1 VDGERTRVHSTEE
14 VERGQDGSPRP
25 FLELDDE
32 ESENDRRISDDMHR
46 EKMIPDSD
54 SEIDPE
60 RTDDVMVDF
69 GYQRKR
75 SDIATDQMQTPR
87 VRIPG
92 ATADQFPLPPS
103 SFVNAT
109 RGPNSPTTNGMNG
122 LSAAPSVAASS
133 SWASNITSTST
144 NELIPENNRDS
155 FMPPSITPAATFRQM
170 PLLNTDLKNATVEVV
185 GSHIRPND
193 RGREVLCF
201 VIGVNVVGKEGW
213 TVCSHSGR
221 PNLIVFR

>member
-1 VDGERTRVHSTEE
+1 MIVK
-14 VERGQDGSPRP
+14 SPQGY
-25 FLELDDE
+25 
-32 ESENDRRISDDMHR
+32 
-46 EKMIPDSD
+46 
-54 SEIDPE
+54 EIDPE

-103 SFVNAT
+103 TFVNAT
-109 RGPNSPTTNGMNG
+109 RGPNSPITNGMNG
-122 LSAAPSVAASS
+122 LSGPPPVAASS

-144 NELIPENNRDS
+144 NEMVSENKRDS

-193 RGREVLCF
+193 KGKEVLCF

-213 TVCSHSGR
+213 TVCVHIRVGTTLMCGYTKPWPRIRLKSFTPMCLR
-221 PNLIVFR
+221 LMLACVVDAVVQL